1 MEALERILEGPA
13 VDETFRAFMG
23 YSGWAPGQLE
33 NEMKMG
39 SWLTMPANPD
49 LVFNPDATQLWTDVI
64 QQFGDEYSIY
74 SDMPPD
80 PSLN

>member
-1 MEALERILEGPA
+1 
-13 VDETFRAFMG
+13 
-23 YSGWAPGQLE
+23 
-33 NEMKMG
+33 MKMG